1 MVDLDRIA
9 MLDSDPNT
17 FMSRDLR
24 SNSILISPRGNC
36 PVLFGVRAKTEAAA
50 EKACQYLLDS
60 ETTESVKG
68 YMVFQTNQATDDHLG
83 ADSSAIVNHIVVK
96 QRGTVK
102 VSCNDNLDLM
112 AFAESGDIKNLAQ
125 WLKEGDKIE
134 YNGLVSMDKT
144 IHLERLRVLS
154 SEPEKVRPKCNEC
167 NVTLKSM
174 GRNQDLRCPKCKKR
188 SPSRWQEVNRI
199 PLFSDWVQPPSD
211 SMRHLS
217 KPIDWK

>member
-1 MVDLDRIA
+1 
-9 MLDSDPNT
+9 
-17 FMSRDLR
+17 
-24 SNSILISPRGNC
+24 
-36 PVLFGVRAKTEAAA
+36 
-50 EKACQYLLDS
+50 
-60 ETTESVKG
+60 
-68 YMVFQTNQATDDHLG
+68 
-83 ADSSAIVNHIVVK
+83 
-96 QRGTVK
+96 
-102 VSCNDNLDLM
+102 M

-199 PLFSDWVQPPSD
+199 PPFSDWVQPPSD